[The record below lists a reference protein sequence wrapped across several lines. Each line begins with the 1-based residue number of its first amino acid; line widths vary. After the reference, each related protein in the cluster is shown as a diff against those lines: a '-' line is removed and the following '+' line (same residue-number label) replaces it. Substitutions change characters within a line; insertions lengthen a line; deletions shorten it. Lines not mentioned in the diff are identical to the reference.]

1 MYPRINIVHGKY
13 ISGSL
18 EVKIGGVFSNT
29 LLIKTIPIEAGSDAG
44 IFNES

>member
-1 MYPRINIVHGKY
+1 MYLRINITHGKY

-18 EVKIGGVFSNT
+18 VVKIGGVFSRT
-29 LLIKTIPIEAGSDAG
+29 LLIKTIPIEAESEAG